1 MNTKHV
7 IALIKKDLLL
17 EWRKKY
23 ALYGAVLYVISTIF
37 ICYLSFKDAI
47 DITTWNALFW
57 IILLFSALNTIS
69 RNFQQ
74 DTAGKQLYHYTLSS
88 PQSFI
93 IAKIVYNSLVILF
106 LAFIS
111 LFIYTLFMGNQI
123 ENMGLFIATLVLAS
137 TGFGTTL
144 SMVSSIAI
152 KTNNNVTLMS
162 ILSFPI
168 LLPLLLVLIKVS
180 LNAVIGLSDPENLK
194 LIIVLVSINLTTI
207 VLSYLLFPYLWRD

>member
-1 MNTKHV
+1 MNTQHV

-93 IAKIVYNSLVILF
+93 IAKIMYNSLVILF

-137 TGFGTTL
+137 TGFSTTL

-194 LIIVLVSINLTTI
+194 LIIVLASINLTTI